1 MSQGFHFEAAREVR
15 VASRAD
21 VVVVGGGPAV
31 FSAAVAAARQG
42 ASVFLVERYPYLG
55 GLASGGMVLV
65 LDDMCA
71 GAEITVR
78 GICQEMIN
86 RLEAHGLAVYPPEA
100 ERGHDPASYRK
111 WSRFGLFDFNTR
123 ERPHPICYSVAFDP
137 D

>member
-71 GAEITVR
+71 GSEITVR
-78 GICQEMIN
+78 GICAELVDRMHA
-86 RLEAHGLAVYPPEA
+86 RGLAVYPPEP
-100 ERGHDPASYRK
+100 ERGHDPTH
-111 WSRFGLFDFNTR
+111 F
-123 ERPHPICYSVAFDP
+123 
-137 D
+137 